1 MNGCFFLLFINNAQT
16 LLWVGVLATLLD
28 TPVQLLIN
36 ADIYSANR
44 MTSHDH
50 LGM

>member
-16 LLWVGVLATLLD
+16 LLWAVLATLLD

>member
-1 MNGCFFLLFINNAQT
+1 MDVFFLLFINNAQT
-16 LLWVGVLATLLD
+16 LLWVLATLLD